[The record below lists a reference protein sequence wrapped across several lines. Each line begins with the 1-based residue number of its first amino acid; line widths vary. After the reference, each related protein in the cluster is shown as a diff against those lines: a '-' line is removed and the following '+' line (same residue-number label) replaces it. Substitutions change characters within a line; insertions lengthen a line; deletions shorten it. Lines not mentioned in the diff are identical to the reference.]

1 MSRDRSLT
9 VAALLLVWAASA
21 HRVDEYLEATT
32 ISLGTDRIE
41 GQIRL
46 TPGVAVAA
54 FVMTGI
60 DTDGDGR
67 VSDGEQRAY
76 AERVLRDVSLSVDGD
91 RLRVRLVSTTFPE
104 AEAMKEG
111 LGAIQVDFGADVRR
125 EGGARTLVFE
135 NRHQKGIAAYLV
147 NCLEPRDPEI
157 RVTAQRR
164 NYEQS
169 HYEIDYTL
177 PGSRRQSVWWWGL
190 LLALPAGRLALLL
203 WRRQRRSEA
212 PGVGRREP

>member
-1 MSRDRSLT
+1 MRRL
-9 VAALLLVWAASA
+9 AAASLLLVWAASA

-32 ISLGTDRIE
+32 ISVGRDRIE

-54 FVMTGI
+54 FVMTVI

-67 VSDGEQRAY
+67 MSQGEQRAY
-76 AERVLRDVSLSVDGD
+76 AGRVLRGCVG
-91 RLRVRLVSTTFPE
+91 VRGWRPVAGAIGIGCFPE
-104 AEAMKEG
+104 TEAMKEG
-111 LGAIQVDFGADVRR
+111 LGAIQVDFAADVRR
-125 EGGARTLVFE
+125 EGGGRTLVFE

-164 NYEQS
+164 NHEQS
-169 HYEIDYTL
+169 HYEVDYAL
-177 PGSRRQSVWWWGL
+177 PGSRRQGMWWWAL

-203 WRRQRRSEA
+203 WRRQRRAEA
-212 PGVGRREP
+212 PGVGRLEK